1 MIVDRPKLGNS
12 GTMAVV
18 NDSKCPPSTIRPTE
32 SICGGQSPA
41 ARPDD
46 GNQVMASTQLLGSS
60 RYLRQTPSDPLNR
73 FAGGKAPQPDQMMV
87 IRLWLRHS
95 SSGSSRYLRQTPSD
109 PLNRFAGGKAP
120 QPDQMMALRRY
131 GFDVA
136 PQGLRGIS
144 ARRLQTH

>member
-87 IRLWLRHS
+87 IRC
-95 SSGSSRYLRQTPSD
+95 
-109 PLNRFAGGKAP
+109 
-120 QPDQMMALRRY
+120 Y
-131 GFDVA
+131 GFDTA
-136 PQGLRGIS
+136 PRVFEVSPPDAFRPTESICGGQS
-144 ARRLQTH
+144 PAARPDDGP